1 MGEKKGLVGLLRRW
15 IDFLDRQESPFK
27 VNIWKNLA
35 QRSAVNL
42 TYQYQSI
49 YMSSL
54 GASPLILGFIG
65 SLNGIINTVL
75 AIPIGVLADRIG
87 IRKVMLI
94 TITVSMMS
102 ALVFAIA
109 GSWQI
114 AAIAMALSGVSLIID
129 RTVCPLICG
138 SILAS
143 HERVTGMGICDTIS
157 FFPQLIA
164 PIIGAT
170 LITYF
175 GGMNA
180 KGIRPLYYIQI
191 VGYAIAFMI
200 ILLKFNNPK
209 SRQGRKRENSIL
221 QDLGTVLKEGKL
233 VPRWILLTLLSGFPY
248 QVLFYVPLFA
258 AQIKGADQF
267 IVGGMS
273 TASTIVFVFFAAP
286 LGHMADNYGRKRVVT
301 VNAVLVA
308 LSYLVLVW
316 APNDYVLLLSAF
328 MSGFTMT
335 VVQSQMAIAV
345 DLVPAEYL
353 GSWYGILGFVRGVI
367 GIIAPIICGYLW
379 DLVSPSSVFYL
390 LCIVQIAALGV
401 LLTVPTEITR

>member
-1 MGEKKGLVGLLRRW
+1 MGEKKGIVSIIRGW
-15 IDFLDRQESPFK
+15 IDFLNRQESPFK
-27 VNIWKNLA
+27 INIWKNLA

-49 YMSSL
+49 YLSSL

-75 AIPIGVLADRIG
+75 AIPTGVLADRIG

-94 TITVSMMS
+94 TSTISMVS

-109 GSWQI
+109 GSWET

-180 KGIRPLYYIQI
+180 DGIRPLYY
-191 VGYAIAFMI
+191 
-200 ILLKFNNPK
+200 L
-209 SRQGRKRENSIL
+209 
-221 QDLGTVLKEGKL
+221 
-233 VPRWILLTLLSGFPY
+233 
-248 QVLFYVPLFA
+248 
-258 AQIKGADQF
+258 
-267 IVGGMS
+267 
-273 TASTIVFVFFAAP
+273 
-286 LGHMADNYGRKRVVT
+286 
-301 VNAVLVA
+301 
-308 LSYLVLVW
+308 
-316 APNDYVLLLSAF
+316 
-328 MSGFTMT
+328 
-335 VVQSQMAIAV
+335 
-345 DLVPAEYL
+345 
-353 GSWYGILGFVRGVI
+353 
-367 GIIAPIICGYLW
+367 
-379 DLVSPSSVFYL
+379 
-390 LCIVQIAALGV
+390 QIA
-401 LLTVPTEITR
+401 ESYRDKDKTRHRK